1 MNVKSNLLII
11 GSTGRNIGK
20 TEFAC
25 RVIEN
30 HSTQKEIFG
39 VKVIPVDKNEEN
51 CHRGIESCGLCNS
64 LVGDYNIIEEKLFD
78 SSKDT
83 SRMLKAGAKKVYLLL
98 VDRKCLKKGINAISR
113 IIPNNSLMVIESNS
127 IRNVIEPGLFIV
139 IKNLINNSVKPT
151 CAEVIEFA
159 DKIVEFNNMNW
170 DFDPDRVLIQNESW
184 IIEESA
190 KQYMYNHDQA
200 IERSAVTKK

>member
-25 RVIEN
+25 GIIEK
-30 HSTQKEIFG
+30 HSPNKEIFG
-39 VKVIPVDKNEEN
+39 TKIIPVDKNEEN
-51 CHRGIESCGLCNS
+51 CHRGLESCGLCDS
-64 LVGDYNIIEEKLFD
+64 LVGDYEIIEEKTID

-98 VDRKCLKKGINAISR
+98 VDRKCLEKGINAILKV
-113 IIPNNSLMVIESNS
+113 IPNNALVVIESNT
-127 IRNVIEPGLFIV
+127 IRKVIEPGLFIV
-139 IKNLINNSVKPT
+139 IKNLINNSVKQS

-170 DFDPDRVLIQNESW
+170 DFDPDKVSIQNESW
-184 IIEESA
+184 IIEE
-190 KQYMYNHDQA
+190 
-200 IERSAVTKK
+200 